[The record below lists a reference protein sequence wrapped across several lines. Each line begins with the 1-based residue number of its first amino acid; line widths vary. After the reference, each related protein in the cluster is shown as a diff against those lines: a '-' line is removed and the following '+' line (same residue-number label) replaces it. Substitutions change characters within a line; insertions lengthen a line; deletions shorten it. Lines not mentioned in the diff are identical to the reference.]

1 MEHILDTGEK
11 SLSGM
16 KDSAVKTSKQED
28 VFTVEELHSNLEKIY
43 SDAQDKREISL
54 GYPVNQ
60 KFDYSV
66 LSPFLNLHL
75 NNAGDP
81 YAASGTILNTR
92 NFEKDVLKYF
102 ARLWNA
108 CSRNPLVSQS
118 YWGYILGMG
127 ATEGNMYALWSARE
141 YFRTKSYSGKIGSA
155 VLREPIL
162 FYSQE
167 SHYSLEKCAKVLSI
181 ASFQE
186 VGKVFYPGQCPITA
200 DGQWPHGVP
209 VDQYGAVDPE
219 SLSRLVSFFAANGH
233 PPIIV
238 LNEGTTFQ
246 GAFDDP
252 QAVWESLYPALK
264 AHGFCLQMDNDNHP
278 DFWIHIDGA
287 LGAAYLPYLEMAYEE
302 GLSSKKG
309 PCFDFR
315 LPFVSSVVMST
326 HKWYGAPFASGIYM
340 SKEKYRMRPATLPE
354 YIDSPDTT
362 LCGSRNGLSA
372 LFLWY
377 AISTVN
383 HHKQVK
389 TAADCMKLA
398 EYAYE
403 QLKTVKASHP
413 DFQVMKGP
421 QSLVVLFSRPNND
434 IFNKF
439 QLSGRGDFAHI
450 VIMPH
455 VTQSAINKFVR
466 ALRDMD
472 AFE

>member
-1 MEHILDTGEK
+1 MEHTFDAGEK
-11 SLSGM
+11 RFPDM
-16 KDSAVKTSKQED
+16 KHSVMKTSKHED
-28 VFTVEELHSNLEKIY
+28 EFNAEELHLSLKKFYSN
-43 SDAQDKREISL
+43 AQEKRELSL

-60 KFDYSV
+60 KIDYSA
-66 LSPFLNLHL
+66 LSPFLNIHL

-81 YAASGTILNTR
+81 YAANGTILNTR
-92 NFEKDVLKYF
+92 NLERDVLEYF
-102 ARLWNA
+102 AQLWNA
-108 CSRNPLVSQS
+108 SSRNPLTSQS

-141 YFRTKSYSGKIGSA
+141 YFQTKLHSPKIGSA
-155 VLREPIL
+155 VIRAPIL

-167 SHYSLEKCAKVLSI
+167 AHYSLNKCAKVLRI
-181 ASFQE
+181 DSFQE
-186 VGKVFYPGQCPITA
+186 VGKKFYPDRCPVTA
-200 DGQWPHGVP
+200 DGQWPPGVP

-219 SLSRLVSFFAANGH
+219 LLSRLVNFFAANGH

-252 QAVWESLYPALK
+252 QAVWESLYPVLK
-264 AHGFCLQMDNDNHP
+264 AHGFCLKTDSDNCP

-287 LGAAYLPYLEMAYEE
+287 LGAAYLPYLEIAYEK
-302 GLSSKKG
+302 GLASKKG

-326 HKWYGAPFASGIYM
+326 HKWYGAPFASGIFM
-340 SKEKYRMRPATLPE
+340 SKEKYRMQPATLPE

-362 LCGSRNGLSA
+362 LCGSRNGFSA
-372 LFLWY
+372 LLLWY
-377 AISTVN
+377 AIRAAN
-383 HHKQVK
+383 QYEQVK
-389 TAADCMKLA
+389 TAAECMKMA

-403 QLKTVKASHP
+403 QLQTVKAIHP
-413 DFQVMKGP
+413 SFQIMKGP
-421 QSLVVLFSRPNND
+421 LSLVVLFSRPNNE

-439 QLSGRGDFAHI
+439 HLSGRGDFAHI
-450 VIMPH
+450 VAMPH
-455 VTQSAINKFVR
+455 VTQTAINKLIR
-466 ALRDMD
+466 ALHDID

>member
-1 MEHILDTGEK
+1 MEHIFDAGEK
-11 SLSGM
+11 SLPKM
-16 KDSAVKTSKQED
+16 KDCAVKTSKLED
-28 VFTVEELHSNLEKIY
+28 EFTVEELHSNLEKIY
-43 SDAQDKREISL
+43 SDAQDKRELSL

-60 KFDYSV
+60 KFDYSA

-92 NFEKDVLKYF
+92 DLEKDVLEYF

-108 CSRNPLVSQS
+108 SSRSPLIAQS

-141 YFRTKSYSGKIGSA
+141 YFRTKSHSGKIGTA
-155 VLREPIL
+155 VIRDPIL

-181 ASFQE
+181 ATFQE
-186 VGKVFYPGQCPITA
+186 VGKAFYPDQCPVTA

-209 VDQYGAVDPE
+209 VDQYGAVEPE
-219 SLSRLVSFFAANGH
+219 SLSRLVNFFAAHGH

-252 QAVWESLYPALK
+252 QAVWESLYPVFK
-264 AHGFCLQMDNDNHP
+264 AHGFCLLMDSDNYP

-287 LGAAYLPYLEMAYEE
+287 LGAAYLPYLEMAYEKE
-302 GLSSKKG
+302 LTSKKG

-372 LFLWY
+372 LLLWY
-377 AISTVN
+377 VISAAN
-383 HHKQVK
+383 QYKQIK
-389 TAADCMKLA
+389 TAADCMKMA

-403 QLKTVKASHP
+403 QLETVKASHP
-413 DFQVMKGP
+413 GFQVMKGP

-434 IFNKF
+434 IFNRF

-450 VIMPH
+450 VVMPH
-455 VTQSAINKFVR
+455 VTQSAINKLIR
-466 ALRDMD
+466 ALQDMD